1 MPTRASQS
9 LARPFT
15 LGSAELRNRIVMAP
29 MTRAK
34 SPGGIPGEDVA
45 AYYARRAAA
54 GTGLIITEGT
64 YVNHPSA
71 GDVESV
77 PRFHGEE
84 SLAGWRRVVEAVHT
98 EGGRIMPQLWHVG
111 IQRKAGNPPF
121 PQAPSV
127 GPSGIALD
135 GTPGAGESLSL
146 ADVDDIIQAFA
157 DAAREAERLGFDGI
171 ELHGAHGYLIDQF
184 LWGRTNRRTDAYG
197 GDAVSRTKFAA
208 DIVAAVRE
216 RVSPDFPLV
225 LRFSQWKADNYDARL
240 AADPDDFQALLEPL
254 AEAGVDAFHAS
265 GRRYWE
271 PEFPETGLDLNVASW
286 AKKLTGK
293 PVITVGS
300 VGLDTVF
307 TPSAF
312 APGAHAGVASVER
325 LLDHLERDEFDLV
338 AVGRALLADPEW
350 AAKVLEG
357 RESELT
363 PYSHDSVRNLY

>member
-1 MPTRASQS
+1 MGMREV
-9 LARPFT
+9 LARPFA
-15 LGSAELRNRIVMAP
+15 LGSAELPNRLVMAP

-64 YVNHPSA
+64 YVGHPTA

-77 PRFHGEE
+77 PRFHGERQ
-84 SLAGWRRVVEAVHT
+84 LAGWARVVRAVHAA
-98 EGGRIMPQLWHVG
+98 GGTIMPQLWHVG
-111 IQRKAGNPPF
+111 IQRPAGSPPY
-121 PQAPSV
+121 PEAPSV
-127 GPSGIALD
+127 GPSGVALD
-135 GTPGAGESLSL
+135 GTAGAGTALTL
-146 ADVDDIIQAFA
+146 TDIDEIIRAFA
-157 DAAREAERLGFDGI
+157 EAAREAARIGFDGV

-197 GDAVSRTKFAA
+197 GDPVSRTRFAA
-208 DIVAAVRE
+208 DVVAAIRE
-216 RVSPDFPLV
+216 QVPADFPVV
-225 LRFSQWKADNYDARL
+225 LRFSQWKADHYDARL
-240 AADPDDFQALLEPL
+240 AETPEQLRAILGPL

-271 PEFPETGLDLNVASW
+271 PEFADADAELNLAGW

-300 VGLDTVF
+300 VGLDSVF
-307 TPSAF
+307 DPASL
-312 APGAHAGVASVER
+312 GADAGVTSIDGLVER
-325 LLDHLERDEFDLV
+325 LERDEFDLV

-350 AAKVLEG
+350 SDKVLSG
-357 RESELT
+357 RFADLV
-363 PYSHDSVRNLY
+363 PYTKDAVRTLW